1 MKPHARKL
9 ARTLGISAVIAL
21 GVAGCSNPENRPDPQ
36 PADSAA
42 DSAAD
47 STADAAAGSN
57 TASESAG
64 AGTETGSATASDSA
78 NGSKTA
84 SSASESESGSA
95 SASESTGKSS
105 EKSSGKSTEKSSG
118 KSTDKSSEKSG
129 SQKSSS
135 EKSSKSSGKS
145 SSSKSSSSKSSS
157 SKEPTPAA
165 DLGYGETIE
174 PTITDGFYRIALPDG
189 SLCELPETV
198 APGED
203 GLRCLLNI
211 DKPLKDV
218 NGDMTRGIVFRNGM
232 FTPDEQL
239 STTEA
244 AEAFMERNDSAEE
257 LKGAQATAFAGYS
270 VVAESAD
277 EIAFV
282 GATDDGFGTFFIAG
296 QAVSPFWNP
305 TPAWIEAPTIA
316 EYLQRIIAADE
327 KAGRR

>member
-21 GVAGCSNPENRPDPQ
+21 SVAGCSNPENRPDPQ

-47 STADAAAGSN
+47 STADAAA
-57 TASESAG
+57 TEADSA
-64 AGTETGSATASDSA
+64 ASATSSD
-78 NGSKTA
+78 
-84 SSASESESGSA
+84 SA

-105 EKSSGKSTEKSSG
+105 EKSSGKSTGKSSG
-118 KSTDKSSEKSG
+118 KSTDKSSEK
-129 SQKSSS
+129 
-135 EKSSKSSGKS
+135 
-145 SSSKSSSSKSSS
+145 SSKSSS

-165 DLGYGETIE
+165 DLGFGETIE

-282 GATDDGFGTFFIAG
+282 GATEDGFGTFFIAG

>member
-42 DSAAD
+42 DS
-47 STADAAAGSN
+47 TADAA
-57 TASESAG
+57 ASESAG
-64 AGTETGSATASDSA
+64 AGSETGSATASESA
-78 NGSKTA
+78 NG
-84 SSASESESGSA
+84 SESGSA

-105 EKSSGKSTEKSSG
+105 EKSSGKSTGKSSG

-145 SSSKSSSSKSSS
+145 SSSKSSSSK
-157 SKEPTPAA
+157 EPTPAA
-165 DLGYGETIE
+165 DLGFGETIE

>member
-47 STADAAAGSN
+47 STADSA
-57 TASESAG
+57 ASESAG
-64 AGTETGSATASDSA
+64 AGSETGSATASDSA
-78 NGSKTA
+78 TSAT
-84 SSASESESGSA
+84 SSDSA

>member
-21 GVAGCSNPENRPDPQ
+21 SVAGCSNPENRPDPQ

-47 STADAAAGSN
+47 STADAAA
-57 TASESAG
+57 TEADSA
-64 AGTETGSATASDSA
+64 ASDSA
-78 NGSKTA
+78 A
-84 SSASESESGSA
+84 SATSTDSA

-118 KSTDKSSEKSG
+118 TSTDKSSE
-129 SQKSSS
+129 KSSS
-135 EKSSKSSGKS
+135 EKSSKSSG
-145 SSSKSSSSKSSS
+145 KSSSSKSSS

-244 AEAFMERNDSAEE
+244 AEAFIERNDSAEE

>member
-21 GVAGCSNPENRPDPQ
+21 SVAGCSNPENRPDPQ

-47 STADAAAGSN
+47 STADAAA
-57 TASESAG
+57 TEADSA
-64 AGTETGSATASDSA
+64 ASDSA
-78 NGSKTA
+78 A
-84 SSASESESGSA
+84 SATSTDSA

-118 KSTDKSSEKSG
+118 TSTDKSSEKSG

-135 EKSSKSSGKS
+135 EKSSKSSG
-145 SSSKSSSSKSSS
+145 KSSSSKSSS

-244 AEAFMERNDSAEE
+244 AEAFIERNDSAEE

>member
-47 STADAAAGSN
+47 STADSAAGSN
-57 TASESAG
+57 AASESAG
-64 AGTETGSATASDSA
+64 AGSETGSATASESA

-84 SSASESESGSA
+84 S

-145 SSSKSSSSKSSS
+145 SSSKSSSSK
-157 SKEPTPAA
+157 EPTPAA
-165 DLGYGETIE
+165 DLGDGETIE

>member
-21 GVAGCSNPENRPDPQ
+21 SVAGCSNPENRPDPQ

-42 DSAAD
+42 DS
-47 STADAAAGSN
+47 TADAAA
-57 TASESAG
+57 TEADSA
-64 AGTETGSATASDSA
+64 ASATSTDSA
-78 NGSKTA
+78 
-84 SSASESESGSA
+84 SASESESGSA

-118 KSTDKSSEKSG
+118 KSTDKSSEKS
-129 SQKSSS
+129 SS
-135 EKSSKSSGKS
+135 EKSNKSSG
-145 SSSKSSSSKSSS
+145 KSSSSKSSS

-257 LKGAQATAFAGYS
+257 LKGAQQPRSLA
-270 VVAESAD
+270 
-277 EIAFV
+277 I
-282 GATDDGFGTFFIAG
+282 
-296 QAVSPFWNP
+296 P
-305 TPAWIEAPTIA
+305 
-316 EYLQRIIAADE
+316 
-327 KAGRR
+327 

>member
-42 DSAAD
+42 DASAD
-47 STADAAAGSN
+47 STADAAA
-57 TASESAG
+57 SESAG
-64 AGTETGSATASDSA
+64 AGSETGSATAPESA

-84 SSASESESGSA
+84 SSASG
-95 SASESTGKSS
+95 STGKSS

-118 KSTDKSSEKSG
+118 KSTDKSSEKTG

-135 EKSSKSSGKS
+135 EKSSKSSG
-145 SSSKSSSSKSSS
+145 KSSSSKSSS

-282 GATDDGFGTFFIAG
+282 GATEDGFGTFFIAG

>member
-42 DSAAD
+42 DAAAD

-57 TASESAG
+57 AASESAG
-64 AGTETGSATASDSA
+64 AGSETGSATASESA
-78 NGSKTA
+78 A
-84 SSASESESGSA
+84 SDTSSDSA

-129 SQKSSS
+129 SQKSS
-135 EKSSKSSGKS
+135 KSSG
-145 SSSKSSSSKSSS
+145 KSSSSKSSS

-165 DLGYGETIE
+165 DLGDGETIE

-282 GATDDGFGTFFIAG
+282 GATEDGFGTFFIAG

>member
-36 PADSAA
+36 PADSTA

-47 STADAAAGSN
+47 STADAAA
-57 TASESAG
+57 SESAG
-64 AGTETGSATASDSA
+64 AGSETGSATASESA
-78 NGSKTA
+78 
-84 SSASESESGSA
+84 ASESAASDTSSDSA

-129 SQKSSS
+129 SQKSS
-135 EKSSKSSGKS
+135 KSSG
-145 SSSKSSSSKSSS
+145 KSSSSKSSS

-165 DLGYGETIE
+165 DLGDGETIE

-282 GATDDGFGTFFIAG
+282 GATEDGFGTFFIAG

>member
-47 STADAAAGSN
+47 STADAAA
-57 TASESAG
+57 TEADSA
-64 AGTETGSATASDSA
+64 ASATSSDSA
-78 NGSKTA
+78 
-84 SSASESESGSA
+84 SASESESGSA
-95 SASESTGKSS
+95 SASESAGKSS
-105 EKSSGKSTEKSSG
+105 EKSSGKSTGKSSG

-135 EKSSKSSGKS
+135 EKSSKSSG
-145 SSSKSSSSKSSS
+145 KSSSSKSSS

>member
-47 STADAAAGSN
+47 STADAAA
-57 TASESAG
+57 SESAG
-64 AGTETGSATASDSA
+64 AGSETGSATASESA
-78 NGSKTA
+78 TSAT
-84 SSASESESGSA
+84 SSDSA
-95 SASESTGKSS
+95 SASGSTGKSS

-118 KSTDKSSEKSG
+118 KSTDKSSEKTG

-135 EKSSKSSGKS
+135 EKSSKSSG
-145 SSSKSSSSKSSS
+145 KSSSSKSSS

>member
-47 STADAAAGSN
+47 STANSAADSATDSAA
-57 TASESAG
+57 ASESAG
-64 AGTETGSATASDSA
+64 AGSETGSATASESA
-78 NGSKTA
+78 NGSKSA
-84 SSASESESGSA
+84 SSASA
-95 SASESTGKSS
+95 STSKSTG
-105 EKSSGKSTEKSSG
+105 
-118 KSTDKSSEKSG
+118 
-129 SQKSSS
+129 
-135 EKSSKSSGKS
+135 KSSKSSGKS
-145 SSSKSSSSKSSS
+145 SSKTTSS

-165 DLGYGETIE
+165 DLGYGETIA
-174 PTITDGFYRIALPDG
+174 PTVTDGFYRIALPDG

-257 LKGAQATAFAGYS
+257 LKGAQAAAFAGYS
-270 VVAESAD
+270 VVAETAD

-282 GATDDGFGTFFIAG
+282 GTGDDGFGTFFIAG

-305 TPAWIEAPTIA
+305 TPAWIEAPTVE
-316 EYLQRIIAADE
+316 EYLERIIAADE

>member
-21 GVAGCSNPENRPDPQ
+21 SVAGCSNPENRPDPQ

-47 STADAAAGSN
+47 STADAAA
-57 TASESAG
+57 TEADSA
-64 AGTETGSATASDSA
+64 ASDSA
-78 NGSKTA
+78 A
-84 SSASESESGSA
+84 SATSTDSA

-105 EKSSGKSTEKSSG
+105 EKSSGKSTGKSSG

-135 EKSSKSSGKS
+135 EKSSKSSG
-145 SSSKSSSSKSSS
+145 KSSSSKSSS

-244 AEAFMERNDSAEE
+244 AEAFIERNDSAEE

>member
-42 DSAAD
+42 DS
-47 STADAAAGSN
+47 TADAA
-57 TASESAG
+57 ASESAG
-64 AGTETGSATASDSA
+64 AGSETGSATASESA

-84 SSASESESGSA
+84 S

-129 SQKSSS
+129 SQKSS
-135 EKSSKSSGKS
+135 KSSG
-145 SSSKSSSSKSSS
+145 KSSSSKSSS

-165 DLGYGETIE
+165 DLGDGETIE

-270 VVAESAD
+270 IVAESAD

>member
-21 GVAGCSNPENRPDPQ
+21 SVAGCSNPENRPDPQ

-47 STADAAAGSN
+47 STADAAA
-57 TASESAG
+57 TEADSA
-64 AGTETGSATASDSA
+64 ASDSA
-78 NGSKTA
+78 A
-84 SSASESESGSA
+84 SATSTDSA
-95 SASESTGKSS
+95 SASESTG
-105 EKSSGKSTEKSSG
+105 
-118 KSTDKSSEKSG
+118 KSSEKSG

-135 EKSSKSSGKS
+135 EKSSKSSG
-145 SSSKSSSSKSSS
+145 KSSSSKSSS

-244 AEAFMERNDSAEE
+244 AEAFIERNDSAEE

>member
-42 DSAAD
+42 DS
-47 STADAAAGSN
+47 TADAAAGSSA
-57 TASESAG
+57 ASESAG
-64 AGTETGSATASDSA
+64 AGSETSSATASDSA
-78 NGSKTA
+78 A
-84 SSASESESGSA
+84 SDTSSDSA
-95 SASESTGKSS
+95 SASESTGTSS
-105 EKSSGKSTEKSSG
+105 EKSSATSTG
-118 KSTDKSSEKSG
+118 
-129 SQKSSS
+129 
-135 EKSSKSSGKS
+135 KSSKSSRKP
-145 SSSKSSSSKSSS
+145 SSSKSSS

-165 DLGYGETIE
+165 DLGDGETIS
-174 PTITDGFYRIALPDG
+174 PTVTDGFYRIALPDG
-189 SLCELPETV
+189 SLCELPEIV

-239 STTEA
+239 STPEA
-244 AEAFMERNDSAEE
+244 AQAFMERNDSAEG
-257 LKGAQATAFAGYS
+257 LKGAQAAAFAGYS

-305 TPAWIEAPTIA
+305 TPAWIEAPTVE
-316 EYLQRIIAADE
+316 EYLERIIAADE

>member
-36 PADSAA
+36 PADSTA

-47 STADAAAGSN
+47 STADAAA
-57 TASESAG
+57 SESAG
-64 AGTETGSATASDSA
+64 AGSETGSATASESA

-84 SSASESESGSA
+84 S

-129 SQKSSS
+129 SRKSSS

-145 SSSKSSSSKSSS
+145 SSSKSSSSK
-157 SKEPTPAA
+157 EPTPAA
-165 DLGYGETIE
+165 DLGDGETIE

>member
-21 GVAGCSNPENRPDPQ
+21 SVAGCSNPENRPDPQ

-42 DSAAD
+42 DAAATEADSAA
-47 STADAAAGSN
+47 
-57 TASESAG
+57 
-64 AGTETGSATASDSA
+64 SATSTDSA
-78 NGSKTA
+78 
-84 SSASESESGSA
+84 SASESESGSA

-145 SSSKSSSSKSSS
+145 SSSKSSSSK
-157 SKEPTPAA
+157 EPTPAA
-165 DLGYGETIE
+165 DLGDGETIE
-174 PTITDGFYRIALPDG
+174 PTVTDGFYRIALPDG

>member
-36 PADSAA
+36 PADSTA

-47 STADAAAGSN
+47 STADAAA
-57 TASESAG
+57 SESAG
-64 AGTETGSATASDSA
+64 AGSETGSATASATSA
-78 NGSKTA
+78 D
-84 SSASESESGSA
+84 SA

-129 SQKSSS
+129 SQKSS
-135 EKSSKSSGKS
+135 KSSG
-145 SSSKSSSSKSSS
+145 KSSSSKSSS

>member
-42 DSAAD
+42 DSAVD

-57 TASESAG
+57 AASESAG
-64 AGTETGSATASDSA
+64 AGSETGSATASDSA

-84 SSASESESGSA
+84 SSASES
-95 SASESTGKSS
+95 T
-105 EKSSGKSTEKSSG
+105 GKSTEKSSG

-135 EKSSKSSGKS
+135 QKSSKSSG
-145 SSSKSSSSKSSS
+145 KSSSSKSSS

-257 LKGAQATAFAGYS
+257 LKGAQAAAFAGYS

-282 GATDDGFGTFFIAG
+282 GATEDGFGTFFIAG

>member
-9 ARTLGISAVIAL
+9 TRTLGISAVIAL
-21 GVAGCSNPENRPDPQ
+21 SVAGCSNPENRPDPQ

-47 STADAAAGSN
+47 STADAAA
-57 TASESAG
+57 TEADSA
-64 AGTETGSATASDSA
+64 ASDSA
-78 NGSKTA
+78 A
-84 SSASESESGSA
+84 SATSTDSA

-145 SSSKSSSSKSSS
+145 SSSKSSSSK
-157 SKEPTPAA
+157 EPTPAA
-165 DLGYGETIE
+165 DLGDGETIE
-174 PTITDGFYRIALPDG
+174 PTVTDGFYRIALPDG

-257 LKGAQATAFAGYS
+257 LRGAQATAFAGYS

>member
-36 PADSAA
+36 PADSTA

-47 STADAAAGSN
+47 STADAAA
-57 TASESAG
+57 SESAG
-64 AGTETGSATASDSA
+64 AGSETGSATASATSA
-78 NGSKTA
+78 D
-84 SSASESESGSA
+84 SA

-135 EKSSKSSGKS
+135 EKSSKSSG
-145 SSSKSSSSKSSS
+145 KSSSSKSSS

>member
-47 STADAAAGSN
+47 STADAAA
-57 TASESAG
+57 TEADSA
-64 AGTETGSATASDSA
+64 ASDSA
-78 NGSKTA
+78 A
-84 SSASESESGSA
+84 SATSTDSASASESESGSA

-135 EKSSKSSGKS
+135 EKSNKSSG
-145 SSSKSSSSKSSS
+145 KSSSSKSSS

-165 DLGYGETIE
+165 DLGYGETIQ

>member
-47 STADAAAGSN
+47 STADAAA
-57 TASESAG
+57 SESAG
-64 AGTETGSATASDSA
+64 AGSETGSATASESA
-78 NGSKTA
+78 TSAT
-84 SSASESESGSA
+84 SSDSA

-118 KSTDKSSEKSG
+118 KSTDKSSEKF
-129 SQKSSS
+129 SS
-135 EKSSKSSGKS
+135 EKSSKSSG
-145 SSSKSSSSKSSS
+145 KSSSSKSSS

-282 GATDDGFGTFFIAG
+282 GATEDGFGTFFIAG

>member
-42 DSAAD
+42 DSAVD

-57 TASESAG
+57 AASESAG
-64 AGTETGSATASDSA
+64 AGSETGSATASATSA
-78 NGSKTA
+78 D
-84 SSASESESGSA
+84 SA

-118 KSTDKSSEKSG
+118 KSSEKSG

-135 EKSSKSSGKS
+135 EKSSKSSG
-145 SSSKSSSSKSSS
+145 KSSSSKSSS

-282 GATDDGFGTFFIAG
+282 GATDGGFGTFFIAG

-305 TPAWIEAPTIA
+305 TPAWIETPTIA

>member
-21 GVAGCSNPENRPDPQ
+21 SVAGCSNPENRPDPQ

-42 DSAAD
+42 DSAVD
-47 STADAAAGSN
+47 STADAAAGSSA
-57 TASESAG
+57 ASESAG
-64 AGTETGSATASDSA
+64 AGSETGSATASESA
-78 NGSKTA
+78 NGST
-84 SSASESESGSA
+84 
-95 SASESTGKSS
+95 
-105 EKSSGKSTEKSSG
+105 GKSTEKSSG

-145 SSSKSSSSKSSS
+145 SSSKSSSSK
-157 SKEPTPAA
+157 EPTPAA
-165 DLGYGETIE
+165 DLGDGETIE
-174 PTITDGFYRIALPDG
+174 PTVTDGFYRIALPDG

>member
-21 GVAGCSNPENRPDPQ
+21 SVAGCSNPENRPDPQ

-47 STADAAAGSN
+47 AAA
-57 TASESAG
+57 TEADSA
-64 AGTETGSATASDSA
+64 ASATSTDSA
-78 NGSKTA
+78 
-84 SSASESESGSA
+84 SASESESGSA

-145 SSSKSSSSKSSS
+145 SSSKSSSSK
-157 SKEPTPAA
+157 EPTPAA
-165 DLGYGETIE
+165 DLGDGETIE
-174 PTITDGFYRIALPDG
+174 PTVTDGFYRIALPDG

>member
-47 STADAAAGSN
+47 STADAAA
-57 TASESAG
+57 SESAG
-64 AGTETGSATASDSA
+64 AGSETGSATASDSA

-84 SSASESESGSA
+84 S

-135 EKSSKSSGKS
+135 EKSSKSSG
-145 SSSKSSSSKSSS
+145 KSSSSKSSS

>member
-36 PADSAA
+36 SADSAA

-47 STADAAAGSN
+47 STADAAA
-57 TASESAG
+57 
-64 AGTETGSATASDSA
+64 TETDSAASDKSSDSA
-78 NGSKTA
+78 ST
-84 SSASESESGSA
+84 SESESGSA
-95 SASESTGKSS
+95 TASESASESTSKSA
-105 EKSSGKSTEKSSG
+105 G
-118 KSTDKSSEKSG
+118 KSTDKSSEKSSG
-129 SQKSSS
+129 TSTG
-135 EKSSKSSGKS
+135 KSSK
-145 SSSKSSSSKSSS
+145 SSSKSSSKTTSS

-270 VVAESAD
+270 VVAEAAD

>member
-47 STADAAAGSN
+47 STANAAAGSSA
-57 TASESAG
+57 ASESAG
-64 AGTETGSATASDSA
+64 AGSETGSATASESA
-78 NGSKTA
+78 TSAT
-84 SSASESESGSA
+84 SSDSA

-118 KSTDKSSEKSG
+118 KSTDKSSG
-129 SQKSSS
+129 KSSS
-135 EKSSKSSGKS
+135 EKSSKSSG
-145 SSSKSSSSKSSS
+145 KSSSSKSSS

-282 GATDDGFGTFFIAG
+282 GATEDGFGTFFIAG

>member
-1 MKPHARKL
+1 MKPHAWKL

-47 STADAAAGSN
+47 STADAAA
-57 TASESAG
+57 SESAG
-64 AGTETGSATASDSA
+64 AGSETGSATASE
-78 NGSKTA
+78 
-84 SSASESESGSA
+84 SASESESGSA

-105 EKSSGKSTEKSSG
+105 EKSSGKSTGKSSG
-118 KSTDKSSEKSG
+118 KSSE
-129 SQKSSS
+129 KSSS

>member
-42 DSAAD
+42 DNAAD
-47 STADAAAGSN
+47 STADAAA
-57 TASESAG
+57 
-64 AGTETGSATASDSA
+64 TETDSAASDKSSDSA
-78 NGSKTA
+78 ST
-84 SSASESESGSA
+84 SESESGSA
-95 SASESTGKSS
+95 TASESASEST
-105 EKSSGKSTEKSSG
+105 GKSTEKSSG

-135 EKSSKSSGKS
+135 EKSSKSSG
-145 SSSKSSSSKSSS
+145 KSSSSKSSS

>member
-21 GVAGCSNPENRPDPQ
+21 SVAGCSNPENRPDPQ

-47 STADAAAGSN
+47 STADAAA
-57 TASESAG
+57 TEADSA
-64 AGTETGSATASDSA
+64 ASDSA
-78 NGSKTA
+78 A
-84 SSASESESGSA
+84 SATSTDSA

-129 SQKSSS
+129 SQKSS
-135 EKSSKSSGKS
+135 KSSG
-145 SSSKSSSSKSSS
+145 KSSSSKSSS

-165 DLGYGETIE
+165 DLGDGETIE

-282 GATDDGFGTFFIAG
+282 GATEDGFGTFFIAG

>member
-21 GVAGCSNPENRPDPQ
+21 SVAGCSNPENRPDPQ

-47 STADAAAGSN
+47 STADAAA
-57 TASESAG
+57 TEADSA
-64 AGTETGSATASDSA
+64 ASATSIDSASASD
-78 NGSKTA
+78 
-84 SSASESESGSA
+84 SESGSA

-105 EKSSGKSTEKSSG
+105 EKSSGKSTGKSSG

-135 EKSSKSSGKS
+135 EKSNKSSG
-145 SSSKSSSSKSSS
+145 KSSSSKSSS

>member
-36 PADSAA
+36 PAGTAA
-42 DSAAD
+42 DAAAD
-47 STADAAAGSN
+47 STADAAA
-57 TASESAG
+57 SESAG
-64 AGTETGSATASDSA
+64 AGSETGSATASDSA
-78 NGSKTA
+78 A
-84 SSASESESGSA
+84 SDTSSNSA
-95 SASESTGKSS
+95 SASE
-105 EKSSGKSTEKSSG
+105 
-118 KSTDKSSEKSG
+118 
-129 SQKSSS
+129 
-135 EKSSKSSGKS
+135 
-145 SSSKSSSSKSSS
+145 SSSSKSSS

-165 DLGYGETIE
+165 DLGDGETIE

-189 SLCELPETV
+189 SLCELSEMV

-218 NGDMTRGIVFRNGM
+218 NGGMTRGIVFRNGM

-239 STTEA
+239 STPEA
-244 AEAFMERNDSAEE
+244 AEAFIERNDSAEE
-257 LKGAQATAFAGYS
+257 LKGAQAAAFAGYS

-296 QAVSPFWNP
+296 QTVSPFWNP
-305 TPAWIEAPTIA
+305 TPAWIEAPTVQ
-316 EYLQRIIAADE
+316 EYLERIIAADE

>member
-57 TASESAG
+57 AASESAG
-64 AGTETGSATASDSA
+64 AGSETGSATASATSA
-78 NGSKTA
+78 D
-84 SSASESESGSA
+84 SA

-129 SQKSSS
+129 SQKSS
-135 EKSSKSSGKS
+135 KSSG
-145 SSSKSSSSKSSS
+145 KSSSSKSSS

-257 LKGAQATAFAGYS
+257 LKGAQAIAFAGYS

>member
-42 DSAAD
+42 DAAAD
-47 STADAAAGSN
+47 STADAAA
-57 TASESAG
+57 SESAG
-64 AGTETGSATASDSA
+64 AGSETGSATTSESA

-84 SSASESESGSA
+84 SSASGS
-95 SASESTGKSS
+95 TVKSS

-118 KSTDKSSEKSG
+118 KSTDKSSEKTG

-135 EKSSKSSGKS
+135 EKSSKSSG
-145 SSSKSSSSKSSS
+145 KSSSSKSSS

-305 TPAWIEAPTIA
+305 TPSWIEAPTIA

>member
-9 ARTLGISAVIAL
+9 VRTLGISAVIAL
-21 GVAGCSNPENRPDPQ
+21 SVAGCSNPENRPDPQ

-42 DSAAD
+42 DSAVD
-47 STADAAAGSN
+47 STADAAA
-57 TASESAG
+57 
-64 AGTETGSATASDSA
+64 TETDSAASATSTDSA
-78 NGSKTA
+78 
-84 SSASESESGSA
+84 SASESESDSA

-135 EKSSKSSGKS
+135 EKSSKSSG
-145 SSSKSSSSKSSS
+145 KSSSSKSSS

>member
-1 MKPHARKL
+1 MTPHARKL

-21 GVAGCSNPENRPDPQ
+21 RVAGCSNPENRPDPQ

-47 STADAAAGSN
+47 STADAAA
-57 TASESAG
+57 TEADSA
-64 AGTETGSATASDSA
+64 ASDSA
-78 NGSKTA
+78 A
-84 SSASESESGSA
+84 SATSSDSASASEAESGSA

-105 EKSSGKSTEKSSG
+105 EKSSGKSTGKSSG

-135 EKSSKSSGKS
+135 EKSSKSSG
-145 SSSKSSSSKSSS
+145 KSSSSKSSS